1 MGFFNKRKRRSK
13 SDLINMVQYNR
24 AKKKALKNQK
34 WTIRSP
40 RDV

>member
-1 MGFFNKRKRRSK
+1 MGFFNKRKKRSK
-13 SDLINMVQYNR
+13 SDLINMLQYNR

-34 WTIRSP
+34 YIVRSP